1 MILLI
6 LAFAAILYVAEKYTL
21 KHVLDKVS
29 FETTLNRSVVEPG
42 EAFSWAMTVRNGKRM
57 LVPYLRLR
65 ENVPEGLL
73 FADGSEAV
81 GGKWYTW
88 LISTLYLGRYQ
99 KVHMS
104 REVKLEKRG
113 RYFFQGA
120 SVDAGDFLGI
130 RSVTQSYP
138 ELCEV
143 VVKPKRLES
152 LQLTELLGG
161 YFGEHPVPKSLMD
174 DPINIIGFRD
184 YTGREP
190 FRSISWTQSAKYGR
204 LLVKQF
210 EHTTEYS
217 CTVLLNV
224 DGDGIKNR
232 NRDALLETS
241 FSIVRSVCEHL
252 EKKKISYDFRT
263 NGVIAGTMGDWKQ
276 IGNGLGAGHL
286 ETVLEGL
293 GRMTYVPRERMEH
306 FLEREIRG
314 VQRGRSLVLVTPAE
328 DDYLREAA
336 ARLEKMSG
344 RAVLVLCA
352 ENFVI
357 ADLKDAG

>member
-6 LAFAAILYVAEKYTL
+6 LAFAAVLYVAEKYTL
-21 KHVLDKVS
+21 KHVLDEVS
-29 FETTLNRSVVEPG
+29 FETALNRSVVEPE

-73 FADGSEAV
+73 FADGSGPV
-81 GGKWYTW
+81 SGKWYSW
-88 LISTLYLGRYQ
+88 LISTIYLGRFQ

-104 REVKLEKRG
+104 REVMLMKRG

-130 RSVTQSYP
+130 RSVTQSHP
-138 ELCEV
+138 EFCEI
-143 VVKPKRLES
+143 VVKPKRMDAFRLS
-152 LQLTELLGG
+152 ELLGG
-161 YFGEHPVPKSLMD
+161 YFGEHQIQKSLMD
-174 DPINIIGFRD
+174 DPINITGFRD

-190 FRSISWTQSAKYGR
+190 FRSISWTQSAKSGR

-224 DGDGIKNR
+224 DCGNTRD
-232 NRDALLETS
+232 RDALLEAG
-241 FSIVRSVCEHL
+241 FSIVRGVCEYL
-252 EKKKISYDFRT
+252 EKKKIAYDFRT
-263 NGVIAGTMGDWKQ
+263 NGVISGAMGDWKQ
-276 IGNGLGAGHL
+276 VGSGLGAGHL

-293 GRMTYVPRERMEH
+293 GRMSYIPRERMEH
-306 FLEREIRG
+306 FLEREIRSA
-314 VQRGRSLVLVTPAE
+314 QRGRSLVLVTPKE
-328 DDYLREAA
+328 NEYLREAA
-336 ARLEKMSG
+336 ARLEKLSG

-352 ENFVI
+352 EEFMP
-357 ADLKDAG
+357 AETKDNL

>member
-6 LAFAAILYVAEKYTL
+6 VAFAIVLYFAEKYTL
-21 KHVLDKVS
+21 KHVLDEVS
-29 FETTLNRSVVEPG
+29 FETALNRSVVEPE
-42 EAFSWAMTVRNGKRM
+42 EAFSWSMTVRNGKRM

-65 ENVPEGLL
+65 ENIPEGLL
-73 FADGSEAV
+73 FADGGGPVS
-81 GGKWYTW
+81 GKWYSW
-88 LISTLYLGRYQ
+88 LISTIYLGRFQ

-104 REVKLEKRG
+104 REVMLGRRG
-113 RYFFQGA
+113 RYFFQGV

-138 ELCEV
+138 EFCEI
-143 VVKPKRLES
+143 VVKPRRVES
-152 LQLTELLGG
+152 LQMSELLGG
-161 YFGEHPVPKSLMD
+161 YFGEHQIQKSLMD

-224 DGDGIKNR
+224 DCDEIKSKNR
-232 NRDALLETS
+232 DELLETC

-263 NGVIAGTMGDWKQ
+263 NGVISGAMGDWKQ
-276 IGNGLGAGHL
+276 VGNGLGAGHL

-293 GRMTYVPRERMEH
+293 GRMSYIPRERMEH
-306 FLEREIRG
+306 FLEREIRN
-314 VQRGRSLVLVTPAE
+314 VQRGRSQVLVTPVE
-328 DDYLREAA
+328 DDCLREAA
-336 ARLEKMSG
+336 ARLEKLSG

-352 ENFVI
+352 EEFMPAEI
-357 ADLKDAG
+357 KDNL